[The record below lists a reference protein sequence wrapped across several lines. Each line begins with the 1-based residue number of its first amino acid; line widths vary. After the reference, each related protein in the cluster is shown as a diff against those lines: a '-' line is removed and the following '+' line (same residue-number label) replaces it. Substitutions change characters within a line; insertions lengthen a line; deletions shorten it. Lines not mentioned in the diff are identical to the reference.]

1 MAINSCVNIGLRI
14 VNIGAMD
21 LMEGKKHLV
30 RPRQARRCARR
41 ASAHGL
47 ILRGVGCAQVMGIL
61 WQVIKMGLLDDIDL
75 QHCPELYRLLSEG
88 ETIDQL
94 LR

>member
-1 MAINSCVNIGLRI
+1 MF
-14 VNIGAMD
+14 
-21 LMEGKKHLV
+21 
-30 RPRQARRCARR
+30 
-41 ASAHGL
+41 AHGL

>member
-1 MAINSCVNIGLRI
+1 M
-14 VNIGAMD
+14 
-21 LMEGKKHLV
+21 
-30 RPRQARRCARR
+30 
-41 ASAHGL
+41 
-47 ILRGVGCAQVMGIL
+47 GCAQVMGIL